1 MVKRVATRVHIVND
15 ARRVP
20 HPSLVAL
27 NPKPLRN
34 PVWLA
39 SWLHARHAMHPS
51 LLLAVIGKHL
61 GGASHAMAAAAVA
74 DEDA

>member
-1 MVKRVATRVHIVND
+1 
-15 ARRVP
+15 
-20 HPSLVAL
+20 
-27 NPKPLRN
+27 
-34 PVWLA
+34 
-39 SWLHARHAMHPS
+39 MHPS